1 VSRPSGRLRPVLAA
15 VAATGLVVGAAAGC
29 SFRGAESLPLP
40 GGPDLGGH
48 PYQIKIEFANVLDLV
63 PHSVVKVND
72 VSVGEVTGIQL
83 DGWHARVTCEVR
95 GDVDL
100 PDNAVATVSQTSL
113 LGEKFVALARPAGE
127 PPEGRLAQGDVIPLS
142 RTSRST
148 EVEEVLSAL
157 SALLNGGGIEQIS
170 TITHELNAALNGRTD
185 TIRDV
190 LSRVDTFVG
199 TLDRNKDSITRAIDS
214 IDRLTARLAAEK
226 ATIART
232 IQGTGPA
239 LKILNQNRADL
250 TKMLVSLSKFGQ
262 TATRVINAT
271 RDDLLAN
278 LRALQPVL
286 NNLNRAGADLPNGL
300 ETLLTFP
307 FPPTAS
313 NTLRGDFANLH
324 ITLDL
329 DLGDLAHNLL
339 GGTAL
344 EGLAKQQERMRDLIQ
359 PPDLTL
365 PQTPPGVLP
374 PAGLPGLQPAGGGA
388 GGGGGGLL
396 PGLPGGGP
404 PGGQPGQPGQP
415 PGGEPSGRPSGI
427 GGLLPPLSSG
437 PLDPAGGEPPAA
449 AGREGG
455 VA

>member
-1 VSRPSGRLRPVLAA
+1 VRRRVAALIAAAALAA
-15 VAATGLVVGAAAGC
+15 TSSC

-48 PYQIKIEFANVLDLV
+48 PYEVKIDFSNVLDLV

-72 VSVGEVTGIQL
+72 VSVGEVKSIRL

-95 GDVDL
+95 GDVNL
-100 PDNAVATVSQTSL
+100 PDNAVATVGQTSL
-113 LGEKFVALARPAGE
+113 LGEKFVALSRPAEE

-142 RTSRST
+142 RTSRTT

-190 LSRVDTFVG
+190 LARVDTFVG
-199 TLDRNKDSITRAIDS
+199 TLDRNRGSITRAIES
-214 IDRLTARLAAEK
+214 IDRLTAKLAAEK
-226 ATIART
+226 KTIAQT
-232 IQGTGPA
+232 IESAGPA
-239 LKILNQNRADL
+239 IKILNENRADL
-250 TKMLVSLSKFGQ
+250 TKMLVSLGTFGD
-262 TATRVINAT
+262 TATRVINAS

-278 LRALQPVL
+278 LRALQPIL
-286 NNLNRAGADLPNGL
+286 ANLNKAGADLPNGL
-300 ETLLTFP
+300 ENLVTFP
-307 FPPTAS
+307 FPSTAG
-313 NTLRGDFANLH
+313 NPLRGDFANLH

-339 GGTAL
+339 GGTPL

-359 PPDLTL
+359 PPNLTL
-365 PQTPPGVLP
+365 PQAPPGVLP
-374 PAGLPGLQPAGGGA
+374 PGGKVPTLPGGLPGV
-388 GGGGGGLL
+388 L
-396 PGLPGGGP
+396 PGVPGGGQQTGQ
-404 PGGQPGQPGQP
+404 PGGQPTDQ
-415 PGGEPSGRPSGI
+415 PSGRPSGV

-437 PLDPAGGEPPAA
+437 PPGGQPA
-449 AGREGG
+449 EGG
-455 VA
+455 YA